1 MNPYRVISLDMFQ
14 TLVNIEGRRN
24 RIWKA
29 ILQQDFSEARALELG
44 QALLNH
50 YFAKAAAIR
59 DAGSFCTSQE
69 IYRSG
74 FEKVFQEHRLNF
86 DCHEA
91 VDILFAEHRLSD
103 LYADTGP
110 FLQKISEAYQV
121 CIVSDTDTLMLPDF
135 YKEYPIKLFTS
146 EDYGSY
152 KNDGLNRMFAEVIAY
167 YGVQP
172 GEILHIGDSASDVLG
187 AARAGI
193 RSCWINRTGSAWKY
207 AGQPPDYT
215 VGNLEE
221 IYAILEPGVHTAD
234 VCLTELG

>member
-1 MNPYRVISLDMFQ
+1 VNPYKVVSLDMFQ

-24 RIWKA
+24 RIWKP
-29 ILQQDFSEARALELG
+29 ILQQDFSEARALELA

-50 YFAKAAAIR
+50 YFAQAAAIR

-74 FEKVFQEHRLNF
+74 FEKVFHEHRLSF

-91 VDILFAEHRLSD
+91 VDILFAEHRLSG
-103 LYADTGP
+103 LYADTRP

-135 YKEYPIKLFTS
+135 YKEYPIRLFTS

-152 KNDGLNRMFAEVIAY
+152 KNDGLNRMFTEVIAY

-193 RSCWINRTGSAWKY
+193 RSCWINRTGSAWNH

-221 IYAILEPGVHTAD
+221 IYAILEPGVHTAH
-234 VCLTELG
+234 T

>member
-1 MNPYRVISLDMFQ
+1 MFQ